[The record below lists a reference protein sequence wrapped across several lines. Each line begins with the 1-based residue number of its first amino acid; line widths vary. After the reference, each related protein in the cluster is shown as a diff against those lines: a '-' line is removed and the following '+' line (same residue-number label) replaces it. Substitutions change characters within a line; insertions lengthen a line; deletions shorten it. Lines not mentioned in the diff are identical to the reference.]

1 MIENFLNSIRNVFSV
16 PDLRKRVFFTLGL
29 LAVYRLGSHVRV
41 PGVDPTKLAE
51 LWQTVASSLLGVLD
65 LFSGGNLQKISIFA
79 LGIMP
84 YITASIILQLMT
96 VVSPRLK
103 AIQEE
108 GEMGR
113 RKMNQWTRYLTV
125 VLGFIQTITI
135 AMFLQNQPGL
145 VYEPGIGFIALTSLT
160 LTTGTIFI
168 MWLGEQITERG
179 IGNGISLIIFAGII
193 IGAPQA
199 AVQIYDRAMSG
210 GTTTALGMILLIVG
224 MLAIIA
230 AIVFME
236 RGLRKIPINHAR
248 RQVGRTNVPMQQTTM
263 PLKVNM
269 GGVIPVIF
277 AASIMAFPQTLANFI
292 PNELFG
298 FDLSAVQQFL
308 GQVSQGMGGGG
319 HPLYMLL
326 DVVAIIF
333 FTFFYV
339 SIIFNTDEVADNL
352 RKHGQFIP
360 GIRPGKRTA
369 DYLNGIL
376 TRLTTVGAVYLA
388 VLVLIPQIMLQGVAF
403 QQIPGFGPALDEA
416 VRSNVVTAWIATGMG
431 LNFKFGGT
439 SLLIVVGVAM
449 DTMQQVEAQLIMRH
463 YDGFLGPGGRRLR
476 GRRVPGSQG

>member
-1 MIENFLNSIRNVFSV
+1 MIENFLNSIRNVFAV
-16 PDLRKRVFFTLGL
+16 PDLRKRVLFKLVL
-29 LAVYRLGSHVRV
+29 LAVYRVCSHVRV
-41 PGVDPTKLAE
+41 PGIDPEKLAD
-51 LWQTVASSLLGVLD
+51 LWQNVASSLLGVLD
-65 LFSGGNLQKISIFA
+65 LFSGGNLQKISVFA

-125 VLGFIQTITI
+125 ALALIQTTTI
-135 AMFLQNQPGL
+135 ATFLQSQPGL
-145 VYEPGIGFIALTSLT
+145 VYNPGIGFIALTSLT

-168 MWLGEQITERG
+168 MWLGEQITDRG
-179 IGNGISLIIFAGII
+179 VGNGISLIIFAGII
-193 IGAPQA
+193 IGAPRA
-199 AVQIYDRAMSG
+199 SAQIYEKATSG
-210 GTTTALGMILLIVG
+210 GTQSALGMIVLLVG
-224 MLAIIA
+224 MLAVIA

-248 RQVGRTNVPMQQTTM
+248 RTVGRTAVPMQQTTM

-292 PNELFG
+292 PSTVFG
-298 FDLSAVQQFL
+298 FDMTSVQHFL
-308 GQVSQGMGGGG
+308 QSLVQDLGGGG

-326 DVVAIIF
+326 DVAA
-333 FTFFYV
+333 
-339 SIIFNTDEVADNL
+339 IIFNTVEVADNL

-369 DYLNGIL
+369 DYLNAIL
-376 TRLTTVGAVYLA
+376 TRLTTVGAIYLA
-388 VLVLIPQIMLQGVAF
+388 VLVLIPQIMIQGIAF
-403 QQIPGFGPALDEA
+403 QQLPWFGPALDDWI
-416 VRSNVVTAWIATGMG
+416 RSNIVTSWLATGMG
-431 LNFKFGGT
+431 LNFRFGGT

-449 DTMQQVEAQLIMRH
+449 DTMQQIEAQLIMRH

>member
-1 MIENFLNSIRNVFSV
+1 MIENFINSIRNVFAV
-16 PDLRKRVFFTLGL
+16 PDLRKRVLFTLL
-29 LAVYRLGSHVRV
+29 MLAVYRVGSHVRT
-41 PGVDPTKLAE
+41 PGIDPLKLEE

-65 LFSGGNLQKISIFA
+65 LFSGGNLQKISVFA

-103 AIQEE
+103 AVQEE
-108 GEMGR
+108 GESGR

-125 VLGFIQTITI
+125 ALSLIQTTSISW
-135 AMFLQNQPGL
+135 FLQAQPGL
-145 VYEPGIGFIALTSLT
+145 VYNPGPTFIALTALT

-168 MWLGEQITERG
+168 MWIGEQITERG
-179 IGNGISLIIFAGII
+179 VGNGISLIIFAGII
-193 IGAPQA
+193 IGAPA
-199 AVQIYDRAMSG
+199 ATKQIYDRVMSG
-210 GTTTALGMILLIVG
+210 GTQTALGMILLIVA
-224 MLAIIA
+224 MLLIIA

-248 RQVGRTNVPMQQTTM
+248 RTVGRAAVPMQQTTM

-277 AASIMAFPQTLANFI
+277 AASIMAFPQTLGSLVPAD
-292 PNELFG
+292 LFG
-298 FDLSAVQQFL
+298 FDLTPVQDFFQRI
-308 GQVSQGMGGGG
+308 SQGLGAG

-326 DVVAIIF
+326 DVITIIF

-339 SIIFNTDEVADNL
+339 SIIFNTEEVADNL

-369 DYLNGIL
+369 DYLNAVL

-388 VLVLIPQIMLQGVAF
+388 ALVLLPQILIQGIAF
-403 QQIPGFGPALDEA
+403 QEIPWIGPGIDEFI
-416 VRSNVVTAWIATGMG
+416 RSNIVTSWLATGMG
-431 LNFKFGGT
+431 LNFRFGGT

-449 DTMQQVEAQLIMRH
+449 DTMQQIEAQLIMRH